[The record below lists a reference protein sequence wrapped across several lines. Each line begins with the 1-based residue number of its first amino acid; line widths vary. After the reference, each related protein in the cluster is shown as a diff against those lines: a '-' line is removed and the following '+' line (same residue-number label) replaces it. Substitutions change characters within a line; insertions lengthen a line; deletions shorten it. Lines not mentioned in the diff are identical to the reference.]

1 MLRIAVSFL
10 IRLIGQYQ
18 RTNYPYSTHYRGDIS
33 PHRSRGLQI
42 NLPQKM
48 FFCTGCMEIWSW
60 LHLQVVSQDIG
71 TSNLF
76 TTANPVPTKK
86 RSQWLH
92 RCSWKNRVGVVRTF
106 GSYQSATTRTSQL
119 SPLLPLH
126 LFPRFWLGRLLM
138 NCPQYRQ
145 SKRALW
151 YFAYFSRPKS
161 WGNRQTICKNLWW
174 GHSFSTKW

>member
-1 MLRIAVSFL
+1 MSIWTFLGMIKSFFL
-10 IRLIGQYQ
+10 FHCPTRLLLFRGYEIFQCKPDAKKK
-18 RTNYPYSTHYRGDIS
+18 RTPTDPMPMGVFPLPGWSLGS
-33 PHRSRGLQI
+33 PHGL
-42 NLPQKM
+42 
-48 FFCTGCMEIWSW
+48 
-60 LHLQVVSQDIG
+60 
-71 TSNLF
+71 TS
-76 TTANPVPTKK
+76 ANPMPPRK

-119 SPLLPLH
+119 FPLLPLH
-126 LFPRFWLGRLLM
+126 LFPRFWLGRLLI

-161 WGNRQTICKNLWW
+161 WGNRQTIYKDLWC
-174 GHSFSTKW
+174 GHSPSTKW